1 MILPSSYAQR
11 ENIWAFG
18 TNAGLDFNT
27 AIPAAISTSMNTNE
41 ACASVCNSSGQLL
54 FYTNGERVW
63 DQANNFMQN
72 GFSICTLGTASTTQ
86 GALIVP
92 IPDSSSKFYIFS
104 LTAIENG
111 SAWGRLYY
119 SIVDMSLN
127 NGLGA
132 VVAGRKEILVDT
144 GLQEN
149 MTAVA
154 GKDCNIWLLT
164 ISKQGI
170 LKAFSINQDGINT
183 VPVQSPLIPGS
194 GVAAEPKPG
203 SMCVSPNRSKL
214 AIADIGLTLYDF
226 NPATGTASNPLSL
239 SSSNNPVYYAT
250 CFSPGSSK
258 LYATQLGSR
267 PIEQF
272 DLSSGTASIIAGSM
286 VQIAPGTSAAGAIK
300 LAPNGK
306 IYCAQQPGPALGVI
320 QQPDL
325 AGAACQ
331 YMPQAVPLSNNTG
344 VYLGLPNVVPVV
356 IPNGD
361 SLFSK
366 EIIEVGDCFTNTYQ
380 LQADTLGIGWHWDDG
395 STLAQRTVTGAGTYW
410 VTYSK
415 RCVVYTDTFQVRFP
429 NASPGIWIRPGCK
442 GSNNAMAAAYTPN
455 TGYVYTW
462 RNAAAAVVSTS
473 DSLLQVSGGNYTLH
487 VVTPSGCETTINVF
501 IPEEEHIASF
511 QADSIICQGTT
522 LTLNNT
528 SDNHFTLFR
537 WQFGDG
543 DSSLLQSPA
552 HTYPHKGHYTIT
564 LIARGLICTDTARH
578 TIAVDSML
586 NGRFSTA
593 PDSICTGQAITFFP
607 DADSSIQSLHWSYGD
622 GIEMTMSPDYQ
633 VQHAYDSA
641 GHLPVQLL
649 TQYRACPASTFTDT
663 VYVYPLPKI
672 YLGPDSGLCLGGAPL
687 VLRNQFEAPASGF
700 RNQWNTGD
708 TTTGIKVVHPGTYSL
723 TISSGPLG
731 CSATESVIVRKDCYI
746 DIPNAFTPNG
756 DGDNDYFFPRQLLSR
771 NVTRFHMQI
780 LNRWGQP
787 VFETTRTDGR
797 GWDGR
802 FNDKPQPQGVYL
814 YLVEVTIDNSK
825 AEKYTGNITLIR

>member
-1 MILPSSYAQR
+1 MILSPSYAQR
-11 ENIWAFG
+11 ENIWTFG
-18 TNAGLDFNT
+18 TNAGLDFST
-27 AIPAAISTSMNTNE
+27 AIPAAVSTNINASE
-41 ACASVCNSSGQLL
+41 ACASVCNTNGQLL

-72 GFSICTLGTASTTQ
+72 GFSICTFSTASTTQ

-119 SIVDMSLN
+119 SVVDMSLN

-154 GKDCNIWLLT
+154 GKNCNIWLLT
-164 ISKQGI
+164 ISKQGV
-170 LKAFSINQDGINT
+170 LKAFSIDQDGINT

-194 GVAAEPKPG
+194 GVAADPKPG
-203 SMCVSPNRSKL
+203 SMCVSPDRTKL
-214 AIADIGLTLYDF
+214 AVADIGLTLYDF
-226 NPATGTASNPLSL
+226 NAATGTASNPLGL
-239 SSSNNPVYYAT
+239 SSSSNPVYYSA
-250 CFSPGSSK
+250 CFSPSSSK
-258 LYATQLGSR
+258 LYATQLGNR
-267 PIEQF
+267 PVEQF
-272 DLSSGTASIIAGSM
+272 DLSSGIPLVIAGSM
-286 VQIAPGTSAAGAIK
+286 TTIASTSAAGALK
-300 LAPNGK
+300 LGPDGK
-306 IYCAQQPGPALGVI
+306 VYCAQQPGPFLSVI
-320 QQPDL
+320 QQPDMP
-325 AGAACQ
+325 GAACQ
-331 YMPQAVPLSNNTG
+331 YMAQATPLSNSTS

-361 SLFSK
+361 SLFSTTA
-366 EIIEVGDCFTNTYQ
+366 IEVSDCFTDTYQ
-380 LQADTLGIGWHWDDG
+380 LQADTLGIGLLWDDG
-395 STLAQRTVTGAGTYW
+395 STLPQRTVTGAGTYW

-415 RCVVYTDTFQVRFP
+415 RCVVYSDTFRIRFP

-442 GSNNAMAAAYTPN
+442 GSNNGMAAAYTPN

-462 RNAAAAVVSTS
+462 RNNAATIVSTS

-487 VVTPSGCETTINVF
+487 VVTPSGCETTIDVF
-501 IPEEEHIASF
+501 IPEEEHMASF
-511 QADSIICQGTT
+511 QADSIVCQGSMVTF
-522 LTLNNT
+522 NNT
-528 SDNHFTLFR
+528 SDSHFTLFNWR
-537 WQFGDG
+537 FGDG

-552 HTYPHKGHYTIT
+552 HTYTNKGRHGAK
-564 LIARGLICTDTARH
+564 LIATGPICTDTAYQA
-578 TIAVDSML
+578 IVVDSLL
-586 NGRFSTA
+586 NGRYSTA

-607 DADSSIQSLHWSYGD
+607 DADSTMQSLHWSYGD
-622 GIEMTMSPDYQ
+622 GITMTMPPAYQ

-641 GHLPVQLL
+641 GALPVQLL
-649 TQYRACPASTFTDT
+649 TQYRACPATTFTDT
-663 VYVYPLPKI
+663 VYVYPLPRI
-672 YLGPDSGLCLGGAPL
+672 YLGPDSGLCLDGAPL
-687 VLRNQFEAPASGF
+687 VLYNQFAPPSF
-700 RNQWNTGD
+700 SYRNQWSTGD
-708 TTTGIKVVHPGTYSL
+708 TAAGIKIVHPGTYSL

-731 CSATESVIVRKDCYI
+731 CRARESVIVHKDCYI

-756 DGDNDYFFPRQLLSR
+756 DGENDYFFPRQLLSR
-771 NVTRFHMQI
+771 KVTRFQMQV
-780 LNRWGQP
+780 LNRWGQL

-802 FNDKPQPQGVYL
+802 FNGKQQPQGVYI
-814 YLVEVTIDNSK
+814 YLITITIDNSK